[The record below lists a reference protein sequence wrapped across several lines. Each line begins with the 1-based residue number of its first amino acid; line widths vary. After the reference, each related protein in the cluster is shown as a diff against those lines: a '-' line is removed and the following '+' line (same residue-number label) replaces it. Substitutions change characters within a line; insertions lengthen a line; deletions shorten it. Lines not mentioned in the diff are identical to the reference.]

1 MNKKVK
7 IYCFEKCKVEEKQ
20 CEECKGLEQ
29 QFFRFKFQVRKNSS
43 RSQVIVDENTLL
55 QTFANHLSDRKIRGK
70 VLVYE

>member
-7 IYCFEKCKVEEKQ
+7 IYCYAKCKIDEKQ
-20 CEECKGLEQ
+20 CEECAGLEQ

-43 RSQVIVDENTLL
+43 RSQTIVDENTLL
-55 QTFANHLSDRKIRGK
+55 QTFANHLSDRKIIGK